1 MLDDRTAADSKM
13 LLGHSGPIYS
23 VAFSSDRQFL
33 VSASEDATI
42 RLWSLVTFT
51 NLIAYKVKCRG
62 LIRLIISIMFRFHFR
77 VNDLLKSSISIQG
90 HNFAVWCV
98 RFSPCGHY
106 FVSGGQDRTARLW
119 STDHHQ
125 PLRIFA
131 GHLSDVD
138 VVSFHPN
145 CNYVATGSTDRTVRL
160 WDVSNGRCV
169 RNLTGHKGPLQTLS
183 FSPSG
188 RYLASAGADG
198 VVYLWNIATGHLQG
212 WFRHDKRDNDAGPS
226 TKVDN
231 FLKRSEKNSEQQPA
245 ATPLY
250 SATIC
255 TLAFSRDGGA
265 LASGGLDE
273 AVCVWNIEK
282 LMSDYDD
289 EESAVA
295 GSGSAGNDSN
305 QPMFDENADYCLGRF
320 TTKKTPV
327 LGLHF
332 TRRNLLLAFG
342 PHLA

>member
-1 MLDDRTAADSKM
+1 MPS
-13 LLGHSGPIYS
+13 I
-23 VAFSSDRQFL
+23 
-33 VSASEDATI
+33 I
-42 RLWSLVTFT
+42 RYITVF
-51 NLIAYKVKCRG
+51 
-62 LIRLIISIMFRFHFR
+62 III
-77 VNDLLKSSISIQG
+77 KG

-98 RFSPCGHY
+98 RFAPCGHY

-188 RYLASAGADG
+188 RYLASAGTDG

-212 WFRHDKRDNDAGPS
+212 WFRHNKNDSSPS
-226 TKVDN
+226 TSSNKGL
-231 FLKRSEKNSEQQPA
+231 LKRSDSSSSSSS
-245 ATPLY
+245 TPPPSLF
-250 SATIC
+250 SATIHA
-255 TLAFSRDGGA
+255 LVFSRDGGA

-273 AVCVWNIEK
+273 SVCVWNVEK
-282 LMSDYDD
+282 LSADYDD
-289 EESAVA
+289 EESSGA
-295 GSGSAGNDSN
+295 GSGGVGNDSN
-305 QPMFDENADYCLGRF
+305 QPLFDENADYLLGRF
-320 TTKKTPV
+320 STKKTPV

-342 PHLA
+342 PHVN

>member
-1 MLDDRTAADSKM
+1 MLSGLPT
-13 LLGHSGPIYS
+13 LL
-23 VAFSSDRQFL
+23 FQ
-33 VSASEDATI
+33 
-42 RLWSLVTFT
+42 
-51 NLIAYKVKCRG
+51 
-62 LIRLIISIMFRFHFR
+62 
-77 VNDLLKSSISIQG
+77 QG

-98 RFSPCGHY
+98 RFAPCGHY

-138 VVSFHPN
+138 VVAFHPN
-145 CNYVATGSTDRTVRL
+145 VNYVATGSTDRTVRL

-188 RYLASAGADG
+188 RYLASAGTDG

-212 WFRHDKRDNDAGPS
+212 WFRHNNQKKDEMK
-226 TKVDN
+226 TKSGSSGSSN
-231 FLKRSEKNSEQQPA
+231 NSLLKRSDSTA
-245 ATPLY
+245 AASASPPVSLY
-250 SATIC
+250 SSTIH

-273 AVCVWNIEK
+273 SVCVWNIEK
-282 LMSDYDD
+282 LSADYDD
-289 EESAVA
+289 EESGAA
-295 GSGSAGNDSN
+295 GGSGGGSAGGGGGGGGNDSY
-305 QPMFDENADYCLGRF
+305 QPLFDENADYLLGRF
-320 TTKKTPV
+320 STKKTPV

-342 PHLA
+342 PHAH

>member
-1 MLDDRTAADSKM
+1 M
-13 LLGHSGPIYS
+13 
-23 VAFSSDRQFL
+23 
-33 VSASEDATI
+33 
-42 RLWSLVTFT
+42 
-51 NLIAYKVKCRG
+51 
-62 LIRLIISIMFRFHFR
+62 
-77 VNDLLKSSISIQG
+77 
-90 HNFAVWCV
+90 
-98 RFSPCGHY
+98 
-106 FVSGGQDRTARLW
+106 SGGQDRTARLW

-169 RNLTGHKGPLQTLS
+169 RNLTGHKGPLQTVS

-212 WFRHDKRDNDAGPS
+212 WFRHDKRDGGPS
-226 TKVDN
+226 SSLDN
-231 FLKRSEKNSEQQPA
+231 FLKRSDKNSDP

-250 SATIC
+250 SKTIY
-255 TLAFSRDGGA
+255 TLAFSRDGSA

-282 LMSDYDD
+282 LMADYDD
-289 EESAVA
+289 EESTGAA
-295 GSGSAGNDSN
+295 GNGGNDSN

-320 TTKKTPV
+320 STKKTPV

-342 PHLA
+342 PHVS